1 MSAALELPLPIDV
14 TSHLSRLTGRRW
26 QVVDSVYYDCH
37 VVSLAQLLPAQLFG
51 SFLAVTARPVVDAAW
66 GGLRCRSILDSE
78 AARDVVLMDRWGVW
92 KSQVPV
98 HDDIASALRAT
109 VRTHGYCIARV
120 DSYYHE
126 HFEEYYLREHRT
138 NGHKVTVIDYD
149 DDAYIGIDNVGVKNL
164 VLRFDRRLF
173 EHAIRS
179 NLVHVYE
186 KPDTLYTLHL
196 GQDARTALSGGRVDH
211 DTEIAVAAYLRDQ
224 IDLPAKLRR
233 YRACVESDLAGSST
247 AGLDVDGYAQV
258 RNSYTGALL
267 IERSEIAMI
276 QASRFA
282 PTAWERTLGD
292 PATFIAAMERATKA
306 WQLFKLLCSSGL
318 SRQAIRVPSMLTALD
333 RIIAAEAQA
342 AEIAAGADLIAV
354 RGLQPW
360 MQPR

>member
-1 MSAALELPLPIDV
+1 MTAALELPVPIEI
-14 TSHLSRLTGRRW
+14 TRHLSTRTGRRW
-26 QVVDSVYYDCH
+26 EAVDSVYYDCH
-37 VVSLAQLLPAQLFG
+37 VVSLAQLLPPELFG
-51 SFLAVTARPVVDAAW
+51 SFLAVTARPVIDAAW

-98 HDDIASALRAT
+98 RDDVASALRDA

-138 NGHKVTVIDYD
+138 NGHKVTIIDYD
-149 DDAYIGIDNVGVKNL
+149 DDSYTGIDNVGVKNL

-186 KPDTLYTLHL
+186 KPDTLYHLNL
-196 GQDARTALSGGRVDH
+196 GQDTRAALASGRVDR
-211 DTEIAVAAYLRDQ
+211 DTESAVAAYLRDQ
-224 IDLPAKLRR
+224 VDLPATLQR
-233 YRACVESDLAGSST
+233 YRQCLERDLAGSAG
-247 AGLDVDGYAQV
+247 AGLDVDGYAQL
-258 RNSYTGALL
+258 RNSYTAALL
-267 IERSEIAMI
+267 IERSETAMI

-292 PATFIAAMERATKA
+292 PTRLVAAVERAAKA
-306 WQLFKLLCSSGL
+306 WQLFKLLCNSGL
-318 SRQAIRVPSMLTALD
+318 SRRAVRVPSVFTALD
-333 RIIAAEAQA
+333 RVIAAEAA
-342 AEIAAGADLIAV
+342 AADIAAGADISAT